1 MNNNLNSPG
10 QSKTRRGKNSGSDA
24 IWNVLTIVMLLGSAC
39 LVLYFVNIIQHPASP
54 LNPLPPPTDL
64 PTAIPP
70 TLTPLPLAPT
80 WTLTVTAEP
89 TSTSTPRPT
98 FTLEPS
104 ATVYTLATATSI
116 LTPTKT
122 VKPTGVP
129 FTATI
134 SYLDSSVFLGK
145 SCDSLLVG
153 GQVQDAGNNPV
164 VGMIVKLGG
173 GVPGKIYNA
182 PDVKLTGIAPAY
194 GPSGFEFNLGIAPVA
209 SNNTLWIQLYDQVGS
224 PLSSQVFLQTF
235 KDCKKNV
242 IDVRFQQK

>member
-64 PTAIPP
+64 
-70 TLTPLPLAPT
+70 
-80 WTLTVTAEP
+80 
-89 TSTSTPRPT
+89 PT